1 MLSAWDFLHISRSN
15 GKYGISRF
23 AGLPD
28 FLRSNKGR
36 DALFWDSDC
45 RQNIIS
51 PVTLGAFARI
61 LDRTHFPEERADEPV
76 VQVFPCAHLSRSTF
90 RHENEETSP
99 CSRWQKLVWLTSAVC
114 HSLLGVIRG
123 RG

>member
-1 MLSAWDFLHISRSN
+1 MSSAWDFLHISRSN

-23 AGLPD
+23 AGLRIFSVP
-28 FLRSNKGR
+28 NKGQ
-36 DALFWDSDC
+36 DALFWESHR
-45 RQNIIS
+45 RQKVIS
-51 PVTLGAFARI
+51 PVTLGASARI
-61 LDRTHFPEERADEPV
+61 WGRTHFPEERADEPV